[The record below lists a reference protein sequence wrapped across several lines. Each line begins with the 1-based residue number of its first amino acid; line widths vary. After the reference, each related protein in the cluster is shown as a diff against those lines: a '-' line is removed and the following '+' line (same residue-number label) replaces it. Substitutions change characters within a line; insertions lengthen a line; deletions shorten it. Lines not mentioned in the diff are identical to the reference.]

1 MNRSVVSYMMSL
13 SLSEVELIDTKKEK
27 KKEDGKAP
35 VTRYQAALSYDP
47 KATKKRGGVVTG
59 AGTPSNI

>member
-1 MNRSVVSYMMSL
+1 MKIRRSIVSYMM
-13 SLSEVELIDTKKEK
+13 SEVELIDTKKEQ